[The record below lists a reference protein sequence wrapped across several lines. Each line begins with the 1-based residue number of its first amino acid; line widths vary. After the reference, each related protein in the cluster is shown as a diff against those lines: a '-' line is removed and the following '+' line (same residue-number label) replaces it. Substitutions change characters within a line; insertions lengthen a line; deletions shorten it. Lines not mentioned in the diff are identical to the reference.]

1 MPPMGWFG
9 KLLIVGFL
17 MALASLI
24 GGMTFSAGVVMTSPA
39 MEPAIPEGAKAFVNY
54 STANLKN
61 LKRGQVVLV
70 RVPGE
75 ETVLV
80 RRVMAFGGETIE
92 INQSVVLVNGTRVD
106 EPWLHAPNTEP
117 RIENP
122 LPDYYPS
129 TSVSG
134 DDVFVLADI
143 RKGTRDSRQFGPVKR
158 EAIIGKVW
166 TLFGMTF

>member
-1 MPPMGWFG
+1 MGAMGWFG

-24 GGMTFSAGVVMTSPA
+24 GGMTYSAGVVMTSAA

-54 STANLKN
+54 SSASLKS

-92 INQSVVLVNGTRVD
+92 INQSVVLINGNKID
-106 EPWLHAPNTEP
+106 EPWLHPPNTEP

-129 TSVSG
+129 TAVSG

-143 RKGTRDSRQFGPVKR
+143 RKGTRDSRQFGAVKR
-158 EAIIGKVW
+158 DAIIGKVW